1 MRESIRDLGRLQH
14 IVENIDRVE
23 EFVTGKT
30 LVDLQSDA
38 MLRYASPAN
47 RSVHQRII
55 IN

>member
-30 LVDLQSDA
+30 LVDA
-38 MLRYASPAN
+38 ARGAAGRGGN
-47 RSVHQRII
+47 K
-55 IN
+55 